1 MDWPP
6 TWGDRTRLLSN
17 SLDFVS
23 RRKADGT
30 DLVKLWLAAIV
41 VIGASCWILSQS
53 TVDCGASITDGVGT
67 GRCIATSIAHAFAP
81 AAPWAIA
88 LAAGLS
94 TLATLIF
101 VVRRR

>member
-1 MDWPP
+1 MAAYLG
-6 TWGDRTRLLSN
+6 GDRARSLSN
-17 SLDFVS
+17 SLVFVS
-23 RRKADGT
+23 RRKAGGT
-30 DLVKLWLAAIV
+30 DLAKLWLAAIV

-53 TVDCGASITDGVGT
+53 TVDCATTITDGGGT

-88 LAAGLS
+88 FAAGIAS
-94 TLATLIF
+94 LATLIF